1 MGNACSGGS
10 SKGVA
15 LGGGS
20 PTATPSLDPRTAAAQ
35 AAERRAA
42 SRAPIDERSRKAEL
56 VGRLE
61 AQYKSRGSDAPI
73 GLATFDIPVLE
84 KKLAAMRAGRE

>member
-1 MGNACSGGS
+1 MGNACSGGG

-15 LGGGS
+15 LGGS
-20 PTATPSLDPRTAAAQ
+20 PAASATDPRSAAAQ

-42 SRAPIDERSRKAEL
+42 AIPIDERSRKAEL
-56 VGRLE
+56 VGRLQ